1 MKNTQVIRAWK
12 DPEYRQ
18 SLSSADRALLPTHP
32 AGAVELTDAEL
43 EGAAG
48 GNKQVSLFNL
58 CSVWCV
64 PTAFCT
70 PGPYCKQ

>member
-1 MKNTQVIRAWK
+1 VKNSQVIRAWR

-18 SLSSADRALLPTHP
+18 SLSLAERALLPAHP
-32 AGAVELTDAEL
+32 AGAVELTDAQL

-48 GNKQVSLFNL
+48 GNRPVTIF
-58 CSVWCV
+58 CSIWCV